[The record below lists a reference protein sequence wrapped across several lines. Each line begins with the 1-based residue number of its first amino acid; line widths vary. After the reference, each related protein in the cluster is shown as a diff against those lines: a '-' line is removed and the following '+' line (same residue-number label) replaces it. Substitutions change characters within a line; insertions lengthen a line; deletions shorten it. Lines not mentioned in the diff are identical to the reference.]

1 MDKNHKQK
9 MEEEIKEKRPYPKR
23 VYKDEAELTAIVCL
37 RDCAGLSMIA
47 ITRLLG
53 HSDSSKRNIEWVY
66 NKNKLFFKCNQVLEM
81 EKKIKK

>member
-1 MDKNHKQK
+1 
-9 MEEEIKEKRPYPKR
+9 MEEENKEKRFYPKR

-66 NKNKLFFKCNQVLEM
+66 NKNKLFFKCNQIRNLSDR
-81 EKKIKK
+81 KTK

>member
-1 MDKNHKQK
+1 MPQ
-9 MEEEIKEKRPYPKR
+9 ETKEKRPYPKR

-53 HSDSSKRNIEWVY
+53 HNDSSRRNIEWVY
-66 NKNKLFFKCNQVLEM
+66 NKNKLFFQCNQVLEL
-81 EKKIKK
+81 KKNKK